1 MTWKTAYRSFYYAH
15 ADPPDDI
22 VLTPDTKALLVTD
35 IRARLNTVYLINI
48 CFAVPWFC

>member
-1 MTWKTAYRSFYYAH
+1 MNRKTAYRSFYYEN

-35 IRARLNTVYLINI
+35 IRVNRNTVYLINI
-48 CFAVPWFC
+48 CFAVP